1 MPATAPKGLSIG
13 ELARRSG
20 CKVLTVRYYEEIGLL
35 PKSDRSDGNQRIFP
49 GSSVERLAFVR
60 HSRDLGFSIDD
71 IRDLLRLS
79 DNPDISC
86 ADADSIA
93 RRHLAEVEQR
103 LTSLAALKIE
113 LERMVVMCRG
123 GSISDC
129 RVIETLSN
137 HALCGG
143 DHPAPVSVGSLSPK
157 T

>member
-1 MPATAPKGLSIG
+1 MLATNSRGLSIG

-20 CKVLTVRYYEEIGLL
+20 CKVQTVRYYEEIGLL
-35 PKSDRSDGNQRIFP
+35 PKSDRTEGNQRIFP

-71 IRDLLRLS
+71 IRDLLQLA

-86 ADADSIA
+86 ADADGIA

-103 LTSLAALKIE
+103 LASLAALKTE

-137 HALCGG
+137 HALCGS
-143 DHPAPVSVGSLSPK
+143 DHPVPPPSGSFASKP
-157 T
+157 